1 MFNTGS
7 PWNQAVGQGA
17 DLRQL
22 EEYYRTVRDQAEEE
36 RVARMK
42 SGRSMSV
49 YDPPPLSK

>member
-17 DLRQL
+17 DMRQL
-22 EEYYRTVRDQAEEE
+22 EEYYRKVRAQAEDE

-42 SGRSMSV
+42 TGKVLSAHDS
-49 YDPPPLSK
+49 PPLTK